1 MSSEP
6 MYSTLDTDDLSYPD
20 DSPIPARHEHL
31 IDRRFD
37 VNCTDCRRLAHA
49 PRVDVTDV

>member
-1 MSSEP
+1 MISEP
-6 MYSTLDTDDLSYPD
+6 MYSPLDTDDLSYPD
-20 DSPIPARHEHL
+20 DSSTARHEAHL

-37 VNCTDCRRLAHA
+37 VNCTDCRRLARA